1 MTCRRPA
8 RGAPRQDGNGRVNS
22 WAIIAPMNAR
32 TLTWSRPWLLV
43 PLLCALLAL
52 GGCSSREDRDMQSV
66 PDVLFERARKAMDQN
81 NYRNAI
87 QFYEA
92 LTARYP
98 FSNQARQAQL
108 DLIYAYYKN
117 GERESAVDAA
127 IQFERENPTH
137 PRVDYALYMRGL
149 ANFRGESSFYH
160 RWFRVDLA
168 KRPPLNAQE
177 SLSAFAQLL
186 QRYPESPYA
195 ADARQ
200 RMVFLRN
207 RLADHENHVAR
218 YYMQR
223 GAFLAALNRAKFA
236 LESYPGAPAT
246 AESLGIMITA
256 YEQVGMND
264 LADDTRRVL
273 MANYPES
280 APTIE
285 QREQRP
291 WYQFW

>member
-1 MTCRRPA
+1 
-8 RGAPRQDGNGRVNS
+8 
-22 WAIIAPMNAR
+22 MNAR